1 MLHECLSCAQTGL
14 SGDGTDAANSNLW
27 CALRPVDRHLDHF
40 HEVCCVLQGWG
51 SIPRC
56 RSSWRWCSEPIGTAC
71 IDGHRMLFQISG
83 FARNRRRAVDKW
95 KKLGHSVSACSGQN
109 RVEQNSV
116 GIFQYVMFNPGFA
129 PICRTLACF
138 FAPTYRANC
147 AAVDRGTR
155 PINLIQLPQFM

>member
-1 MLHECLSCAQTGL
+1 
-14 SGDGTDAANSNLW
+14 
-27 CALRPVDRHLDHF
+27 V
-40 HEVCCVLQGWG
+40 
-51 SIPRC
+51 
-56 RSSWRWCSEPIGTAC
+56 
-71 IDGHRMLFQISG
+71 LFQMSG

-116 GIFQYVMFNPGFA
+116 GICEYVMFNSGFA

-147 AAVDRGTR
+147 AAVDRGHATNQSDPTSSIHVVMFGLTAPR
-155 PINLIQLPQFM
+155 HRRSASLTTAANT